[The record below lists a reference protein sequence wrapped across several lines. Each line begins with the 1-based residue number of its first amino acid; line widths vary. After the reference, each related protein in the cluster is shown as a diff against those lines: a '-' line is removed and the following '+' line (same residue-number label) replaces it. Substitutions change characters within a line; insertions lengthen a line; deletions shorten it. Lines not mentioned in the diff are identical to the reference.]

1 MSWQKC
7 RCGLQVGP
15 AHIIFLNHYTP
26 FDKASDQYKWAVADL
41 ADAFDRARTPWLLA
55 VFHAPVYNTCVELL
69 RSYLSAPAGLHWHWL
84 VCVVERQNRF
94 SDQAAAARMYVC
106 RQHSTA
112 AVSA

>member
-41 ADAFDRARTPWLLA
+41 ADAFDPYPVAAGCVPCAR
-55 VFHAPVYNTCVELL
+55 V
-69 RSYLSAPAGLHWHWL
+69 
-84 VCVVERQNRF
+84 Q
-94 SDQAAAARMYVC
+94 YV
-106 RQHSTA
+106 R
-112 AVSA
+112 